1 MKINVI
7 ETLYSIVMFYL
18 FYVFYDMH
26 TLMCVRD
33 DDNNQ
38 HD

>member
-7 ETLYSIVMFYL
+7 ETLYSLAMFYL

-26 TLMCVRD
+26 TPMCVRD
-33 DDNNQ
+33 NDNN
-38 HD
+38 

>member
-7 ETLYSIVMFYL
+7 ETLYSLAMFYL

-33 DDNNQ
+33 NDNN
-38 HD
+38 